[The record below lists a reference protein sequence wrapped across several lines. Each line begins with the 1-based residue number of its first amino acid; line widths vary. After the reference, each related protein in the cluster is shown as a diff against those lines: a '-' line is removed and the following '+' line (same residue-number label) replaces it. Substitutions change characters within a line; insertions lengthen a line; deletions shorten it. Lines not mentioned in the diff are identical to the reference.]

1 MADKEKNTSFI
12 KGLKAEYKRIIW
24 PDKDTLSRQTVT
36 VTIVSLIL
44 GGIIALLDF
53 GFTFGFG
60 LIFK

>member
-12 KGLKAEYKRIIW
+12 MGLKAEYKRIIW

-53 GFTFGFG
+53 GFKFGFG